1 MQANA
6 PASQYIQVNRK
17 TANIP
22 LIKKPVKLFSF
33 SKQVASDMQTAQPY
47 FDQSQQ
53 QQGYYNQVSR
63 IFFSRL
69 IRVQYEADLQL
80 DFDNLRRL
88 DRSIIHYPLENEL
101 NFSSSTSSPSR
112 DNQCL
117 SNRRRTDT
125 SRTVGTSTQGMMGGR

>member
-33 SKQVASDMQTAQPY
+33 SKQVASDMQTGQPY

-63 IFFSRL
+63 ISFTVDSSAVRSRPS
-69 IRVQYEADLQL
+69 IRL
-80 DFDNLRRL
+80 
-88 DRSIIHYPLENEL
+88 
-101 NFSSSTSSPSR
+101 
-112 DNQCL
+112 
-117 SNRRRTDT
+117 
-125 SRTVGTSTQGMMGGR
+125 